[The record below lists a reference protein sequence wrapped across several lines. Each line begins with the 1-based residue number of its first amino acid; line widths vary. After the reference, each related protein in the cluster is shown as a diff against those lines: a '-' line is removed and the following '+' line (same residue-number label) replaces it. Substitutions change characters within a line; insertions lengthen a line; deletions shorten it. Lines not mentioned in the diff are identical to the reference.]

1 MVMNKT
7 SGEYLKDN
15 KLYCPRCHKYK
26 PILSFYYRE
35 GSHEDYRE
43 VCDECMEE
51 IRKYYGDYRHY
62 SQTSDRIG
70 GGKNGRK

>member
-51 IRKYYGDYRHY
+51 IRKYYGDDQRRPP
-62 SQTSDRIG
+62 QPLDLIG
-70 GGKNGRK
+70 GGYHG